1 MIEKLKE
8 KTFYFIGVST
18 SRSKI
23 MQIFPL
29 WIEALGL
36 PDTHIKGYDI
46 AVNGAAREYRVIVG
60 HIKEDENAIGALVTT
75 HKIDILRAAG
85 DLFDYLDPYG
95 EIFGEI
101 SSISKRDGQLR
112 GHAKDPVT
120 VGLAL
125 ESFLPKNYW
134 RDHPDAQ
141 VFIMGAGGSGIALSA
156 YLMKKAHGKNIPPKI
171 IISNRRVTRLEH
183 CKEVHGKIEKTT
195 HVEYVPVKGYDTN
208 DQIVHSL
215 PEGSLIVNATGM
227 GKDRPGSPLS
237 DSVKFPEHGYI
248 WEFNYRG
255 SLEFLYQAVMQ
266 KDKKHLHIEDGWAYF
281 IYGWNC
287 VICEVFDVYIS
298 CEDITRMGKIAA
310 PIRK

>member
-1 MIEKLKE
+1 MIEKLEE
-8 KTFYFIGVST
+8 KIFYFIGVST
-18 SRSKI
+18 GRSKI
-23 MQIFPL
+23 MQVFPL

-36 PDTHIKGYDI
+36 PETKIKGYDI
-46 AVNGAAREYRVIVG
+46 AVNGPAREYRAIVE
-60 HIKEDENAIGALVTT
+60 HIKEDENVLGALVTT
-75 HKIDILRAAG
+75 HKIGILKAAG
-85 DLFDYLDPYG
+85 DLFDYLDPSA
-95 EIFGEI
+95 EIFNEI

-125 ESFLPKNYW
+125 ESFLPKDYW
-134 RDHPDAQ
+134 LNRPDAQ
-141 VFIMGAGGSGIALSA
+141 VFIIGAGGSGIALSA
-156 YLMKKAHGKNIPPKI
+156 YLMKKVHKKNVPSKI
-171 IISNRRVTRLEH
+171 IISNRRIARLEH

-195 HVEYVPVKGYDTN
+195 HVEYVPVIEHHTN
-208 DQIVHSL
+208 DQIVHNL

-237 DSVKFPEHGYI
+237 DSVEFPEHGYI

-255 SLEFLYQAVMQ
+255 SLGFLHQAVMQ

-298 CEDITRMGKIAA
+298 CEDIARMGKIAA
-310 PIRK
+310 PLRK